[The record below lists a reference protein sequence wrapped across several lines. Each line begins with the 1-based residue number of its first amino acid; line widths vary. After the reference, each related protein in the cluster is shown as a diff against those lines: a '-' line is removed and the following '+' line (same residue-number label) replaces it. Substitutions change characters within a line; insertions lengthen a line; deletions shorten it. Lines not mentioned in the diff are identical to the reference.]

1 MQLNNEIFAEAP
13 MGGIHMNLPFTESN
27 YERLVL
33 DLHAREEELEKELA
47 DVRERKEVAE
57 KFRHVFDAWAAE
69 KVPEPAGE
77 GKRHSHLGPQDIAHC
92 TSQHE
97 ALKEIA
103 RLSGGLVNPTEAASI
118 VLDAGLSRGKKS
130 SVVSTLS
137 GYLAKDDIWEW
148 VDAGVYRLRETAP
161 VEEDESALTEVFE
174 SSAPPVSTDQ
184 AFPLAIAQNNHADGS
199 LWGEPGADSAS
210 PDINDAA

>member
-1 MQLNNEIFAEAP
+1 
-13 MGGIHMNLPFTESN
+13 MNLPFTESN
-27 YERLVL
+27 YERLML
-33 DLHAREEELEKELA
+33 DLHAREEHLEKELA

-57 KFRHVFDAWAAE
+57 KFRHVYDAWAAE
-69 KVPEPAGE
+69 KVPEPTSE
-77 GKRHSHLGPQDIAHC
+77 GKRHNHLGPQDITHC

-137 GYLAKDDIWEW
+137 GYLSKDDTWEW

-161 VEEDESALTEVFE
+161 VDEGGPDIAGASEPPALPTSPAFSLALIQSNHAGEFHRDR
-174 SSAPPVSTDQ
+174 VSTDST
-184 AFPLAIAQNNHADGS
+184 PSNID
-199 LWGEPGADSAS
+199 EPA
-210 PDINDAA
+210 